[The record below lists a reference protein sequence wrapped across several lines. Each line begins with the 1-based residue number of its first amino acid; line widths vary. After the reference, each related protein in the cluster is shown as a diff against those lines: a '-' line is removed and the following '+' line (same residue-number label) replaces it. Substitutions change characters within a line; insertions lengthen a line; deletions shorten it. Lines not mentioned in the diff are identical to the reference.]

1 MNMVIKIKKY
11 MTAFCSDMCIILIF
25 YLYINLILV
34 YPEGLEPSTCRS
46 VADRSI
52 QLSYGYI
59 YRNLITYFISKVE
72 HTQNLI

>member
-1 MNMVIKIKKY
+1 MNIIK
-11 MTAFCSDMCIILIF
+11 
-25 YLYINLILV
+25 LILA

-59 YRNLITYFISKVE
+59 PIELQVLSVLLSKNMSHLKRLLRNFFAMLMLYVVIDQIYFI
-72 HTQNLI
+72 I